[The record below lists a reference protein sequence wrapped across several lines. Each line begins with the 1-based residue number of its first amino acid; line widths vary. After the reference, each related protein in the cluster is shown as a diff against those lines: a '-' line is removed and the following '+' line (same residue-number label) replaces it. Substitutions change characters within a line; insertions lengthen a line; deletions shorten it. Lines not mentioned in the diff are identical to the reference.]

1 MKRGGTN
8 VKAIL
13 LIMLILLQ
21 VGWAVPLAQPKSN
34 QEIHQPNLYDP
45 IYQVGEIHRDEG
57 NYYINNFK
65 IRIGKSQYDFSDY
78 NEDGK
83 FENIWEELWQ
93 LRGKKVVVEGHRS
106 RNVEDYDHVFITSIK
121 IIK

>member
-57 NYYINNFK
+57 NYYINNFEK
-65 IRIGKSQYDFSDY
+65 LSKLVVDFKKNAASLIDTSDKRKFMVSK
-78 NEDGK
+78 NWKLFDG
-83 FENIWEELWQ
+83 
-93 LRGKKVVVEGHRS
+93 
-106 RNVEDYDHVFITSIK
+106 
-121 IIK
+121 

>member
-1 MKRGGTN
+1 MKEVDWSCTKTGNIDFDTVTCEKCCFDCIN
-8 VKAIL
+8 LK
-13 LIMLILLQ
+13 
-21 VGWAVPLAQPKSN
+21 
-34 QEIHQPNLYDP
+34 EHQIVESTFTECTIKD
-45 IYQVGEIHRDEG
+45 G
-57 NYYINNFK
+57 N
-65 IRIGKSQYDFSDY
+65 
-78 NEDGK
+78 

>member
-78 NEDGK
+78 NEDGN

-93 LRGKKVVVEGHRS
+93 LRGKKVVVEGHRG
-106 RNVEDYDHVFITSIK
+106 RNVEDYDHVFVTSIK
-121 IIK
+121 IIQ